1 MLDTLIDKVKSA
13 RSRGCPLLGI
23 TTPDMAATIATCS
36 QALANGTIPPIF
48 SWDSVT
54 GLRWLNQQ
62 GEAAAVRIFQNAPT
76 AKQQLADASVNST
89 EMCLFALKLEHGSV
103 VFMQNAHAHFDQPS
117 CVQALYNLRDPFKA
131 TKRTM
136 ILLGPTLRLPLE
148 LSGDFLIFDE
158 KLPDD
163 EQIGSIADA
172 LYALTGNT
180 AKFPRIM
187 RENVVKAARGLSA
200 FGAEQATALALNKQ
214 GIDVDALWACK
225 KSMVEATRGLS
236 FADNDIT
243 FSDIGGLTAIKEFGS
258 KLFQGP
264 RPPSLICWVD
274 EIEKALGGASGPVG
288 DSSGTSQDALGV
300 LLKNLEDSD
309 SSGLIAV
316 GPPGAGKS
324 LFAKALGPTH
334 HVPTLFVDLGAAKGS
349 LVGESEARIRDMMKK
364 INAIAGKGGAFWVA
378 TANRLDI
385 VPPELR
391 RRFRFGTWMFQ
402 LPDQDER
409 EMIWSLN
416 LKKYGLANKNYKRP
430 ADEQLTGAD
439 IRSICEL
446 SWRLNCSLEKSV
458 SYISPIAISDPESIE
473 RLYVKAEGRF
483 LSASHGGLFKREQQ
497 EVFVHDGR
505 KVSV

>member
-1 MLDTLIDKVKSA
+1 MTTLSEKLKNA
-13 RSRGCPLLGI
+13 RSRGCPLIGI

-36 QALANGTIPPIF
+36 QVLANGTVPPIF

-62 GEAAAVRIFQNAPT
+62 GETVAVRLFQNAPT
-76 AKQQLADASVNST
+76 AKQQLSDASINPT
-89 EMCLFALKLEHGSV
+89 ELCLFALRLDHGSV
-103 VFMQNAHAHFDQPS
+103 IFMQNAHAHFDQPS
-117 CVQALYNLRDPFKA
+117 VIQALYNLRDPFKA

-136 ILLGPTLRLPLE
+136 IILGPTLRLPLE
-148 LSGDFLIFDE
+148 LSGDFLVFDE

-163 EQIGSIADA
+163 SQIGEIADA

-180 AKFPRIM
+180 TKFPRVM
-187 RENVVKAARGLSA
+187 RENVIKAARGLSA

-214 GIDVDALWACK
+214 GVDVDALWVCK
-225 KSMVEATRGLS
+225 KQMVEAVRGLS
-236 FADNDIT
+236 FAENDIT
-243 FSDIGGLTAIKEFGS
+243 FSDIGGLGAVKEFGA
-258 KLFQGP
+258 KLFSGA

-309 SSGLIAV
+309 ASGLIAV

-324 LFAKALGPTH
+324 LFAKALGATH
-334 HVPTLFVDLGAAKGS
+334 HVPTLFVDLGAARGS
-349 LVGESEARIRDMMKK
+349 LVGESEQRIRAMMHK

-378 TANRLDI
+378 TANKLDI

-391 RRFRFGTWMFQ
+391 RRFRYGTWMFPM
-402 LPDQDER
+402 PDKDER
-409 EMIWSLN
+409 DAIWTLN
-416 LKKYGLANKNYKRP
+416 LKKYGLINKGYNRP
-430 ADEQLTGAD
+430 ADEFLTGAD

-446 SWRLNCSLEKSV
+446 SWRLGCGLEKAMT
-458 SYISPIAISDPESIE
+458 YISPIAISDPESIE
-473 RLYVKAEGRF
+473 RLYTKAEGRF

-497 EVFVHDGR
+497 EVFTHEGR